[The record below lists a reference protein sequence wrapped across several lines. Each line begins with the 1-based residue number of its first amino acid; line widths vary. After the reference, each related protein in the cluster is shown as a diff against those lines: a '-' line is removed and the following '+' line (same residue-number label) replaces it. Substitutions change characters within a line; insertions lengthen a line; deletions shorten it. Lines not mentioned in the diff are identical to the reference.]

1 MSQTRPLDAL
11 LNSRHLWRGVH
22 THVPDVAESTGHA
35 ALDAALPLGGWP
47 AHSLIEILL
56 GADGVGELDLL
67 MPTLARLTGAAREV
81 LLVSPPYIAYAPAW
95 QARGVELAHLHV
107 VETSGR
113 HTAWAFEQA
122 LRAGCC
128 AAVIAWPEVLDPTG
142 LRRLQLVAAAGQV
155 LGFVIRDSK
164 FAANAS
170 PAALRLELLQ
180 NRCVLIRKC
189 RGGMPA
195 SRPVVITP
203 AH

>member
-1 MSQTRPLDAL
+1 MSQILPLDAL
-11 LNSRHLWRGVH
+11 LRSRHLWRGSH
-22 THVPDVAESTGHA
+22 AHVPDVAEPTGHA
-35 ALDAALPLGGWP
+35 ALDAALPFGGWP

-56 GADGVGELDLL
+56 DADGVGEMDLL
-67 MPTLARLTGAAREV
+67 MPTLARLTKAARKV

-95 QARGVELAHLHV
+95 QARGVDLAHLHV
-107 VETSGR
+107 AEASGR

-122 LRAGCC
+122 LRTGCC

-142 LRRLQLVAAAGQV
+142 LRRLQLAADAGQV